1 MTGGTIGNYTRE
13 YALDTGSGYGAW
25 KTLSAANL
33 ITESISPTGFKMKMR
48 ITTTTTNT
56 TAITFVRVYMQSSW
70 SAMGS
75 NLYPLD
81 TITVT
86 MTGMVSGSDIVVLP
100 HGTET
105 VRATAE
111 DISGTTYAYT
121 YETPESVDIR
131 VYKEGYFPFS
141 IENYTLGSTNT
152 SVLITQVPDVS
163 YIM

>member
-1 MTGGTIGNYTRE
+1 MTGGTIGNYTLE

-70 SAMGS
+70 EAMGS

-81 TITVT
+81 TITLT
-86 MTGMVSGSDIVVLP
+86 LTGLVAGSDVVILNA
-100 HGTET
+100 GTET
-105 VRATAE
+105 ERANVDANP
-111 DISGTTYAYT
+111 TTSYNYV
-121 YETPESVDIR
+121 YETTGNVDIK
-131 VYKEGYFPFS
+131 VYKRGYIPFS
-141 IENYTLGSTNT
+141 IMNYTLSSTDA
-152 SVLITQVPDVS
+152 SLPVAQVADRNYVE
-163 YIM
+163 